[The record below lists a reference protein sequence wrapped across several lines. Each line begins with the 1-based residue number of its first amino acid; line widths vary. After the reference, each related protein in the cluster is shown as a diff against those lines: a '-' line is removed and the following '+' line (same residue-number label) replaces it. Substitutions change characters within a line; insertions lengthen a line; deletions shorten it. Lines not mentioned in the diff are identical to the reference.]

1 MLNFA
6 QLLVA
11 FLIWA
16 GSALLFW
23 LFVRGFQLR
32 ISMTRWPR
40 IRGVVREHNVHSH
53 RDLHGPGH
61 HRPTVTVEY
70 SSAGLNH
77 LVQCGS
83 PTRMG
88 FAHKE
93 GARSTMA
100 QFAIGETVEV
110 YVDPKD
116 PQRAFL
122 YPPETP
128 ALLMLLLGSLF
139 LFFVGVGMN

>member
-1 MLNFA
+1 
-6 QLLVA
+6 
-11 FLIWA
+11 
-16 GSALLFW
+16 
-23 LFVRGFQLR
+23 
-32 ISMTRWPR
+32 
-40 IRGVVREHNVHSH
+40 
-53 RDLHGPGH
+53 
-61 HRPTVTVEY
+61 
-70 SSAGLNH
+70 
-77 LVQCGS
+77 
-83 PTRMG
+83 
-88 FAHKE
+88 
-93 GARSTMA
+93 MA